1 MSKEGEAL
9 EEIAGMLEEVVREIG
24 LERADIRKIY
34 LLRELESDLK
44 EIVNEKYKDVPD
56 AVFFLHFYVNFR
68 HHLWKHIAAH
78 ASLRVTDE
86 ETENILRKVVIGLRE
101 LAEGM
106 KVYSKE
112 KMYDGLVTLISGYVQ
127 GLDEEVDG
135 R

>member
-56 AVFFLHFYVNFR
+56 AVLHNLYLSMTR
-68 HHLWKHIAAH
+68 
-78 ASLRVTDE
+78 
-86 ETENILRKVVIGLRE
+86 G
-101 LAEGM
+101 
-106 KVYSKE
+106 
-112 KMYDGLVTLISGYVQ
+112 GY
-127 GLDEEVDG
+127 
-135 R
+135 

>member
-1 MSKEGEAL
+1 MSKVGEAL

-68 HHLWKHIAAH
+68 YHLWKHIAAH

-86 ETENILRKVVIGLRE
+86 ETENILRKVVNGLRE